1 MKKYIYIPFAIWAVA
16 ATTLG
21 IVFKNYYLMTSWIW
35 LPAAVL
41 LTLAV
46 SFEVFI
52 DVGSLLRKKK
62 ERNIKDGCDI
72 CLFKESAKFSE
83 DNKCLGS
90 VMDENHKFGEMC
102 KYYKRHITTTE

>member
-1 MKKYIYIPFAIWAVA
+1 MKKYIYILFALWVVV

-21 IVFKNYYLMTSWIW
+21 IVFKNCYLMTSWIW
-35 LPAAVL
+35 LPAIVL

-46 SFEVFI
+46 TLEVFI
-52 DVGSLLRKKK
+52 DIGSLLRKKK

-83 DNKCLGS
+83 DNKCLGCA
-90 VMDENHKFGEMC
+90 MDENHKFGEMC
-102 KYYKRHITTTE
+102 RYYKRHITTKD

>member
-1 MKKYIYIPFAIWAVA
+1 MKKYIYISFALWVVA
-16 ATTLG
+16 ATALG

-35 LPAAVL
+35 LPTIVL

-46 SFEVFI
+46 TFEVFVDI
-52 DVGSLLRKKK
+52 GSLLRKKQ

-72 CLFKESAKFSE
+72 CLFNESAKYSE
-83 DNKCLGS
+83 DNKCLGC

-102 KYYKRHITTTE
+102 KYYKRHITPKD